1 MQVLYMVEQ
10 DQQHASV
17 SGLLK
22 TAIQNTYKSYLN
34 VLDVLVILS
43 EAVEQEAERRKAKYI
58 PKDEDLSFNT
68 VFADNICM
76 QYLKHAEGIKRELK
90 NEQIGNANEE
100 ELIGSIY
107 GELKVFEPYVK
118 YINQKEYVIDDH
130 RKILRD
136 ICKDFLPANEAFDQ
150 YMEASVPT
158 WADDELIVLKKVD
171 ETLRAL
177 PLSQEKEDL
186 MLHYELPEEEIEFA
200 ETLMNACIE
209 ESGRFDQM
217 IIEKLKNWELDR
229 VSLIDRILMKLA
241 VTEFLYLPTVPLKV
255 SINEYLEISKL
266 YSTPKSREFING
278 VLDKIM
284 IELKA
289 SGEVIKT
296 GRGLIE

>member
-1 MQVLYMVEQ
+1 
-10 DQQHASV
+10 
-17 SGLLK
+17 LLK

-241 VTEFLYLPTVPLKV
+241 VTEFLYTWKLANFTARLRAV
-255 SINEYLEISKL
+255 SLLMAYLIKL
-266 YSTPKSREFING
+266 
-278 VLDKIM
+278 
-284 IELKA
+284 
-289 SGEVIKT
+289 
-296 GRGLIE
+296 